1 MSTKKSTT
9 VATPTIEVRET
20 TTGGW
25 SPIKYM
31 WLNLVYLLSASA
43 RGFESMD
50 DWAKV
55 AQTHSKAASTT
66 AIAEANQKLTTA
78 LSDLPKPE

>member
-9 VATPTIEVRET
+9 TTTPTIEVRDT
-20 TTGGW
+20 TLGGW
-25 SPIKYM
+25 SPIKYL
-31 WLNLVYLLSASA
+31 WHNLVYLLSASA

-55 AQTHSKAASTT
+55 AQTHSKAAST
-66 AIAEANQKLTTA
+66 EAMAQANAKLSEST
-78 LSDLPKPE
+78 SNLPE